1 MKNNTFSHIIYST
14 ILITSIVSCKQKN
27 NNTPTLFQLQ
37 DSTTTGIY
45 FTNKVENTPD
55 FNIFSYRN
63 FYNGGGVATGDIN
76 NDGLADVFFTSNQ
89 GSNKLYVN
97 KGNFTFED
105 ISTKAGIEE
114 KGKWNTGV
122 VMADINADGWLDI
135 YVCNAGYD
143 KWKTKEYNKLFIN
156 NHDGSF
162 VEKAKEYGLDETG
175 YTTHAAFFDYDKD
188 GDLDCYIL
196 NNSFIPVNTLNYSN
210 KRELRAADWPVED
223 FAKGGGDKLL
233 RNDKGHYTDVS
244 AAANIYGSLIGFG
257 LGVTIS
263 DVNGD
268 TYPDIYISNDF
279 FERDY
284 LYINKKDGTFF
295 EELQNQI
302 GHTST
307 ASMGADAADVNNDGK
322 PDIFTT
328 DMLPSDDKRLKTTS
342 SFDNFDTYQFKK
354 KQGFYEQIQ
363 QNTLQVN
370 KGNGKFEETAHYSG
384 VAASDWSWGALMF
397 DANNDGL
404 QDIFVCNGIY
414 KDVTDQDFIDFFA
427 NDVIQKMAMSGEK
440 QNMQSIVDSMPSKP
454 IPNHFFKNKG
464 GLKFEDAAETSGI
477 AQPSF
482 SNGSAYADLDNDGD
496 LDLIVNNV
504 NMPSFVYKNMSREN
518 DSTNYIS
525 ILLKDTGSNTFAI
538 GSTIKIFCKNEII
551 IREIYPAR
559 GFQSSVDYKNIIG
572 IGNKKIDSI
581 LIVWPN
587 AEITKIDTIGINK
600 NYVIDCSKAK
610 KRTFTYLPLNYTP
623 TLFMEDNSFTFDKH
637 IENDFIEFYQERNV
651 PTMQSRE
658 GPKAVHADV
667 NGDGL
672 EDVFIGGAKDQAG
685 QLYIQTSSGR
695 FAKKVSTTFEEDKA
709 FEDVAICFFDADGD
723 GDTDLFVGAGGN
735 NEAPRSIRLQH
746 RLYMN
751 DGKGNF
757 TKSIN
762 NFSENS
768 SNISVAI
775 AYDYDG
781 DNDQDLFVGGRSLSY
796 NYGVN
801 PTSYIYE
808 NDGKGHFTDVTK
820 TKAVAIEKIG
830 MVTDALWMD
839 IVGDAKKELIIVGEW
854 MYPRVFNYANEKF
867 TETKTNLDTKYGWWQ
882 TIKAADLDGDGKED
896 LILGNIGENFYLQP
910 DSANPV
916 KIWLNDYDQN
926 GLPDKI
932 LSRTINGKDVPVFLK
947 KEFTEALPSFKKD
960 NLRHHAFADKTIQ
973 TLFKPELIKT
983 STVKI
988 FNYGSSCI
996 AYNKSNGNFDISL
1009 LPLTTQLSCMNAI
1022 LCKDINADGKTDL
1035 ILGGNLP
1042 DCLPQFGR
1050 LDANFGTVL
1059 MNNGNKKFSELS
1071 SIESGITV
1079 RGVVRDIQ
1087 NIKTENGDLML
1098 FLRNDSYPILYRQK
1112 SNN

>member
-1 MKNNTFSHIIYST
+1 MKNNTFSIVILFLFFSIIV
-14 ILITSIVSCKQKN
+14 VSCKQKKN
-27 NNTPTLFQLQ
+27 SSPTLFQLQ
-37 DSTTTGIY
+37 DSTTTGIH
-45 FTNKVENTPD
+45 FTNHVENTPD

-89 GSNKLYVN
+89 GSNKLFLN
-97 KGNFTFED
+97 KGGFKFED
-105 ISTKAGIEE
+105 ISSKAGIEE

-122 VMADINADGWLDI
+122 VMVDINGDGWLDM

-143 KWKTKEYNKLFIN
+143 KWKNKDYNKLFVN
-156 NHDGSF
+156 NHDGTF
-162 VEKAKEYGLDETG
+162 TEKAKEYGLDETG

-210 KRELRAADWPVED
+210 KRELRAGDWPVAD

-233 RNDKGHYTDVS
+233 KNDNGHFNDVS

-284 LYINKKDGTFF
+284 LYINQKNGTFS
-295 EELQNQI
+295 EDLQNQM

-307 ASMGADAADVNNDGK
+307 ASMGADAADVNNDGR

-328 DMLPSDDKRLKTTS
+328 DMLPRDDKRLKTTA
-342 SFDNFDTYQFKK
+342 SFESYDTYQFKK

-363 QNTLQVN
+363 QNALQIN
-370 KGNGKFEETAHYSG
+370 IGNGKFTETAHYSG

-404 QDIFVCNGIY
+404 EDIFVSNGIY
-414 KDVTDQDFIDFFA
+414 KDVIDQDFIDFFA
-427 NDVIQKMAMSGEK
+427 NDVIQKMAASGQKE
-440 QNMQSIVDSMPSKP
+440 NMQQIVDSMPSTP
-454 IPNHFFKNKG
+454 VPNHFFKNKG
-464 GLKFEDAAETSGI
+464 ALKFEDAAEASGL
-477 AQPSF
+477 AKPSF

-518 DSTNYIS
+518 DTTNYIS
-525 ILLKDTGSNTFAI
+525 ILLKDSGSNSFAI
-538 GSTIKIFCKNEII
+538 GSTIKLFSGNEII
-551 IREIYPAR
+551 SREVYPAR
-559 GFQSSVDYKNIIG
+559 GFQSSVDYKNVIG
-572 IGNKKIDSI
+572 IGTKKIDSV

-587 AEITKIDTIGINK
+587 AMVTKLDTLKTNRSYTID
-600 NYVIDCSKAK
+600 YAKAEK
-610 KRTFTYLPLNYTP
+610 HAMPLFSASLSP
-623 TLFMEDNSFTFDKH
+623 TLFKIDSGFKFDKH
-637 IENDFIEFYQERNV
+637 IENDFVDFYQERNV
-651 PTMQSRE
+651 PTMQSKE
-658 GPKAVHADV
+658 GPKAAHADV

-685 QLYIQTSSGR
+685 QLYVQTKNGS
-695 FAKKVSTTFEEDKA
+695 FTKKISAVFEEDKA
-709 FEDVAICFFDADGD
+709 SEDIAICFFDADGD
-723 GDTDLFVGAGGN
+723 GDNDFFVGSGGN

-746 RLYMN
+746 RLYLN

-757 TKSIN
+757 SKSLN

-781 DNDQDLFVGGRSLSY
+781 DGDQDLFVGGRCLSY
-796 NYGVN
+796 NYGIN
-801 PTSYIYE
+801 PLSFIYE
-808 NDGKGHFTDVTK
+808 NDGKGNFTDVSK
-820 TKAVAIEKIG
+820 SKAATIEKIG
-830 MVTDALWMD
+830 MVTDAVWAD
-839 IVGDAKKELIIVGEW
+839 IVGDTKKELVIVGEW
-854 MYPRVFNYANEKF
+854 MSPKTFSFNNGKF
-867 TETKTNLDTKYGWWQ
+867 VETNTNMSNMSGWWQ
-882 TIKAADLDGDGKED
+882 TIKATDLDGDGKED

-910 DSANPV
+910 DSTVPA
-916 KIWLNDYDQN
+916 KLWINDYDQN
-926 GLPDKI
+926 GLLDKI
-932 LSRTINGKDVPVFLK
+932 FSKTIDGKDMPVFLK

-960 NLRHHAFADKTIQ
+960 NLRHHAFAEKTIQ
-973 TLFKPELIKT
+973 NLLKPEFIKT
-983 STVKI
+983 SIIKT
-988 FNYGSSCI
+988 FNYSTSCI
-996 AYNKSNGNFDISL
+996 AYNKGNSNFDIVA
-1009 LPLTTQLSCMNAI
+1009 LPLTAQLSCINAV
-1022 LCKDINADGKTDL
+1022 LCKDINGDGKMDL

-1050 LDANFGTVL
+1050 LDANFGIVL
-1059 MNNGNKKFSELS
+1059 LNKGNKNFVELS
-1071 SIESGITV
+1071 SNESGINV
-1079 RGVVRDIQ
+1079 SGVVRDIQ
-1087 NIKTENGDLML
+1087 DIKTKNGNVLL
-1098 FLRNDSYPILYRQK
+1098 FLRNDNYPILYK
-1112 SNN
+1112 YSK